1 MSKTIH
7 DLINEGEHQQLD
19 FKFEISDAK
28 KIARSL
34 VAFANTDGG
43 VLLIGVKD
51 NGKIVGVRSE
61 EEAYM
66 IETAAHLYTRPEVK
80 FDVRNHK
87 ADANNVLE
95 IRVLPS
101 KIKPHFAPD
110 KNEKW
115 RAYIRVKDENKIANG
130 VMIKVWER
138 QSSPKGIYLKYTET
152 EKKILSYVEQYQM
165 ITFTKALRIGRVNK
179 NKIENIL
186 ANFIAIGILEPIF
199 TENTVRYKIKNKIED

>member
-1 MSKTIH
+1 MSKFIN
-7 DLINEGEHQQLD
+7 DLINQGEHQQLD
-19 FKFEISDAK
+19 FKFEINDAK

-51 NGKIVGVRSE
+51 NGKIVGIRSE

-66 IETAAHLYTRPEVK
+66 IETAAYLYTRPEVK

-87 ADANNVLE
+87 ADGNNVLE
-95 IRVLPS
+95 IKVLPS
-101 KIKPHFAPD
+101 KVKPHFAPD

-115 RAYIRVKDENKIANG
+115 KAYIRVNDENKIANG

-138 QSSPKGIYLKYTET
+138 QSSLKGVYLKYTNT
-152 EKKILSYVEQYQM
+152 EQKILSYVEQYQ
-165 ITFTKALRIGRVNK
+165 IISFSKALRIGRVNK

-199 TENTVRYKIKNKIED
+199 TKNIVKYKIKTKIDN